1 MEIKKLYNA
10 WIAALAIVLMV
21 GLVTVI
27 MLFTKGHGEMFSTI
41 DKIPWTLLVAAYIFF
56 ILTSVGLTFITSLY
70 TVFGYEKYQAI
81 VKRAQFISIV
91 SLIAGLITMVL
102 ELGSTLNMI
111 YYVISPNFSSPI
123 FWMGIFYGLYL
134 AFLLIRFWKI
144 HNNDWNSKLSK
155 FAGVAAF
162 IVAIA
167 AESTAGSI
175 FGLIEARP
183 TFFGQFMPIYFLLD
197 AFLCGIATILLISLV
212 YHRFSGTGNLNMHSI
227 YKDLAKIFAFVL
239 GITILFVIWRTIS
252 GLYANR
258 AEFAVVTYMVNSW
271 SFKFEIFVG
280 LLLPFALMITPTLRA
295 NVNIK
300 IVASFCVWIG
310 LGVGRME
317 MLMSG
322 QLLPIMPKVTIE
334 KNVLL
339 YDPTIWEWVVG
350 ISAFALMLF
359 LYTMGE
365 KYLKLGASPKI
376 VTEQA

>member
-1 MEIKKLYNA
+1 MKKLYNA
-10 WIAALAIVLMV
+10 WIAALGLMLLV
-21 GLVTVI
+21 GLITII
-27 MLFTKGHGEMFSTI
+27 MLFTKGHGELFSTI
-41 DKIPWTLLVAAYIFF
+41 DNIPWTLLVAAYIFF

-70 TVFGYEKYQAI
+70 TIFGYKKYQAI

-102 ELGSTLNMI
+102 ELGSPLHMI
-111 YYVISPNFSSPI
+111 YYIISPNLSSPI

-134 AFLLIRFWKI
+134 TLLLIRFWKI
-144 HNNDWNSKLSK
+144 HNGDWDGKLSRI
-155 FAGVAAF
+155 AGIGAF
-162 IVAIA
+162 LVAIA

-212 YHRFSGTGNLNMHSI
+212 YHKFSNTGNSTLHSI

-271 SFKFEIFVG
+271 PFRIELFLG
-280 LLLPFALMITPTLRA
+280 LLLPFALMITPVVRSS
-295 NVNIK
+295 VNAK
-300 IVASFCVWIG
+300 IMASIFALIG
-310 LGVGRME
+310 LGIGRME

-322 QLLPIMPKVTIE
+322 QMVPIMPKVAIE
-334 KNVLL
+334 KNVIL
-339 YDPTIWEWVVG
+339 YDPTIWEWVIG
-350 ISAFALMLF
+350 FFSLALMLF

-376 VTEQA
+376 ITDQP

>member
-1 MEIKKLYNA
+1 MKKLYNA
-10 WIAALAIVLMV
+10 WIATL
-21 GLVTVI
+21 GLVLLAGLITII
-27 MLFTKGHGEMFSTI
+27 MLFTKGHGELFSTI
-41 DKIPWTLLVAAYIFF
+41 DNIPWTLLVAAYIFF

-70 TVFGYEKYQAI
+70 TIFGYKKYQAI

-91 SLIAGLITMVL
+91 SLIAGLIAMVL
-102 ELGSTLNMI
+102 ELGSPLNMI
-111 YYVISPNFSSPI
+111 YYIISPNFSSPI

-144 HNNDWNSKLSK
+144 HNGDWDSKLSRT
-155 FAGVAAF
+155 AGIGAF

-212 YHRFSGTGNLNMHSI
+212 YHKFTGTGNSTLHSI

-271 SFKFEIFVG
+271 SFRIELFLG
-280 LLLPFALMITPTLRA
+280 LLLPFALMITPVVRSS
-295 NVNIK
+295 VNAK
-300 IVASFCVWIG
+300 IMASIFVWIG
-310 LGVGRME
+310 LGIGRME

-322 QLLPIMPKVTIE
+322 QMLPIMPKVAIE
-334 KNVLL
+334 KNVIL
-339 YDPTIWEWVVG
+339 YDPTIWEWVIG
-350 ISAFALMLF
+350 FFSLALMLF

-376 VTEQA
+376 ITDQP

>member
-10 WIAALAIVLMV
+10 WIAAL
-21 GLVTVI
+21 GLVLLVGFITII
-27 MLFTKGHGEMFSTI
+27 MLFIKGHGELFSTI

-70 TVFGYEKYQAI
+70 TVFGYKKYQAI
-81 VKRAQFISIV
+81 VKRAQFISIA
-91 SLIAGLITMVL
+91 SLIAGLTTMIL
-102 ELGSTLNMI
+102 ELGSPLHMF
-111 YYVISPNFSSPI
+111 YYILTPNLSSPI
-123 FWMGIFYGLYL
+123 FWMGIFYGLYM
-134 AFLLIRFWKI
+134 ACLIVRFWKI
-144 HNNDWNSKLSK
+144 HNGDWDSKLSRT
-155 FAGVAAF
+155 AGIAAF
-162 IVAIA
+162 FVAIA

-212 YHRFSGTGNLNMHSI
+212 YHKFSKTGNSAMHSI
-227 YKDLAKIFAFVL
+227 YKDLSKVFAFVL

-271 SFKFEIFVG
+271 SFRVELFIG
-280 LLLPFALMITPTLRA
+280 LLLPFALMVTPAIRS
-295 NVNIK
+295 NVNAK
-300 IVASFCVWIG
+300 IIASIFVWIG
-310 LGVGRME
+310 LGIGRME

-322 QLLPIMPKVTIE
+322 QMLPIMPKVSLDTEII
-334 KNVLL
+334 L
-339 YDPTIWEWVVG
+339 YNPTIWEWVIG
-350 ISAFALMLF
+350 FFSLALMLF

-365 KYLKLGASPKI
+365 KYLKLGESPKI
-376 VTEQA
+376 AGE